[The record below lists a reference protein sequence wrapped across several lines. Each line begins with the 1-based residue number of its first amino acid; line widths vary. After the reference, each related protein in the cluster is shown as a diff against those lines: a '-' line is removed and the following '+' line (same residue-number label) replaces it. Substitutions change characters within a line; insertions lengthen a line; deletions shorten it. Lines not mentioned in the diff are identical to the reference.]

1 MNMLNKVKEFAT
13 IANIQVD
20 PSYIDRF
27 FFSFYDDQWIQI
39 DKTILTWIGYVDI
52 KVAVRNFQ
60 KKLSKEFTLN
70 TDYKYL
76 TKEQVEASKI
86 EYITWE
92 IPCLYKDETI
102 LVVQPDSFKRILLS
116 MKTDKAIHTQNSFI
130 AVERLCR
137 AYMKQYVA
145 AAANKVIPQAI
156 EELTLNETVYVISS
170 NQYAAQSMYKIGR
183 TSNLKTRLPSLNTA
197 HPDTPNERLKVFYNI
212 KCYDSKTFE
221 ALIHKYLNRYRHSD
235 TKEWFQIEWHR
246 LKLVLDYCSV
256 ASQEL
261 VQIINHINPILNPL
275 LMLPNTTH
283 VKQILNESQHK
294 LLRYDPPTQAINHA
308 TTDAQ
313 VQATNHATTDSQGQV
328 TNHATTDAQVQAT
341 NHATTDAQVQ
351 ATNRVTTDAQ
361 GQATNHA
368 TTDAQGQATNH
379 DTSDMYVK
387 NIVYDTQDTPDAN
400 KILSGKVSDK
410 ILRHNS
416 HERHGKTMSI
426 WAGLFSKK
434 ISH

>member
-1 MNMLNKVKEFAT
+1 MNIKVTHHYPMNMLNKVKEFAT

-275 LMLPNTTH
+275 LMLPNATH

-294 LLRYDPPTQAINHA
+294 LLRYDSPT
-308 TTDAQ
+308 
-313 VQATNHATTDSQGQV
+313 QATNHATT
-328 TNHATTDAQVQAT
+328 ATTDTQGQAT
-341 NHATTDAQVQ
+341 NHA
-351 ATNRVTTDAQ
+351 TTDAQ